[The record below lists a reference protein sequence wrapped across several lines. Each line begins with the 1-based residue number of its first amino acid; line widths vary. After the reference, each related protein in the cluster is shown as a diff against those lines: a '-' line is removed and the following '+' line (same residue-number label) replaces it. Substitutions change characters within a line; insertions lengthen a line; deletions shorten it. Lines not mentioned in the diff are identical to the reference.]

1 MKKLLYSVMMIVV
14 VTTLSANVAQ
24 AQTSSQQRVIAKI
37 PFAFTAGKTTLP
49 AGKYTFS
56 VVNPSSDRKVLQI
69 RSVDGRASAMIL
81 TNSVKGILVE
91 NSKLVFE
98 RYDDRYYFTQAQM
111 AGEATGFEALRS
123 RSERKQMIANAAKKS
138 VIVIRAG

>member
-1 MKKLLYSVMMIVV
+1 MKKLLYTVMMIFVV
-14 VTTLSANVAQ
+14 ATLFANAAQ

-37 PFAFTAGKTTLP
+37 PFAFTVGKTSLP

-81 TNSVKGILVE
+81 TNTVKGIVTE
-91 NSKLVFE
+91 NAKLVFE
-98 RYDDRYYFTQAQM
+98 RYDEHYCFTQAQM
-111 AGEATGFEALRS
+111 AGEATSFEALWS
-123 RSERKQMIANAAKKS
+123 KSERKQLIANAAKKS

>member
-1 MKKLLYSVMMIVV
+1 MKKLRYTLMMIAVV
-14 VTTLSANVAQ
+14 VILYANTAH
-24 AQTSSQQRVIAKI
+24 AQTGSQQRVIAKI

-49 AGKYTFS
+49 AGKYTFTI
-56 VVNPSSDRKVLQI
+56 VNPSSDRKVLQI

-81 TNSVKGILVE
+81 TNSVNGILAE
-91 NSKLVFE
+91 NAKLVFE

-123 RSERKQMIANAAKKS
+123 RSERKQMIANGAKKS
-138 VIVIRAG
+138 VIVISAG

>member
-1 MKKLLYSVMMIVV
+1 MKKLLYTVMMIFVV
-14 VTTLSANVAQ
+14 ATLFANAAQ

-37 PFAFTAGKTTLP
+37 PFAFSVGKTTLP
-49 AGKYTFS
+49 AGKYTFT

-81 TNSVKGILVE
+81 TNTVKGIVTE
-91 NSKLVFE
+91 NAKLVFE
-98 RYDDRYYFTQAQM
+98 RYDEHYCFTQAQM
-111 AGEATGFEALRS
+111 AGEATSFEALWS
-123 RSERKQMIANAAKKS
+123 KSERKQLIANAAKKS

>member
-1 MKKLLYSVMMIVV
+1 MKKLLYTVMMIFVV
-14 VTTLSANVAQ
+14 ATLFANAAQ

-37 PFAFTAGKTTLP
+37 PFAFTVGKTTLP
-49 AGKYTFS
+49 AGKYTFT

-81 TNSVKGILVE
+81 TNTVKGIVTE
-91 NSKLVFE
+91 NAKLVFE
-98 RYDDRYYFTQAQM
+98 RYDEHYCFTQAQM
-111 AGEATGFEALRS
+111 AGEATSFEALWS
-123 RSERKQMIANAAKKS
+123 KSERKQLIANAAKKS